1 MCENMIKGEDNIR
14 YSATQVGEMFDL
26 PVSTVRHY
34 MTAFSEILG
43 LEYNNK
49 MRKFTKASLNKFEFI
64 LKLREDGLTIQ
75 QIKAYCEIND
85 IFYEEVLIPNNKPLA
100 LDLFTESIKLEIQA
114 QLEMFRSNIQRDIR
128 NELKLMVEAQYKVN
142 EDLKQEI
149 YISLDNMIDKKLNYY
164 LDKTSENNK
173 FIENKIEQ
181 QKKVLEEIK
190 EISCVSKE
198 EIERISYKESF
209 GRRVYKFFF
218 KNK

>member
-34 MTAFSEILG
+34 MAAFSEILG

-49 MRKFTKASLNKFEFI
+49 MRKFTKSSLNKFEFI

-75 QIKAYCEIND
+75 QIKAYCEKND
-85 IFYEEVLIPNNKPLA
+85 IFNEEVLIPNNKPLA

-149 YISLDNMIDKKLNYY
+149 YISLDNMIDEKLNYY